1 MNYEAIKARREAQ
14 IQKRNEA
21 QAREDERRAQARKE
35 REETYAR
42 QMQEIKDKLRAGEW
56 AKYSDVSDAMTVTKQ
71 SRLRSW
77 PLWLAIA
84 SLVVFCVKE
93 FSGIDISADMNAF
106 LNVLLPVLVGFGI
119 VDNPSDADNI

>member
-1 MNYEAIKARREAQ
+1 MDGKNI
-14 IQKRNEA
+14 
-21 QAREDERRAQARKE
+21 
-35 REETYAR
+35 T
-42 QMQEIKDKLRAGEW
+42 
-56 AKYSDVSDAMTVTKQ
+56 VSTATTVTKQ

-93 FSGIDISADMNAF
+93 FSGIDISSDMNAF

-119 VDNPSDADNI
+119 VNNPTDSENI